1 MTEERDRNPSLS
13 IIARV
18 AAASVRAKYHLGR
31 VSGGLLLAG
40 AVLDPFVYAGIL
52 YFVLAA
58 VFERSGF
65 DRFQFLLIGFISFRW
80 TFSCLLDATNFIE
93 LRERMRE
100 TTATPAMAALAV
112 ILAPPTLVFFLSLL
126 TAILFSLIWN
136 APEQSFAAL
145 GWLFLIVPIQAIW
158 NATLIL
164 LLDRL
169 KARGILSTDT
179 PLIVVAAV
187 LWIMSPTMYRFE
199 EVPTAYN
206 ELFTTFN
213 PASHMLAAY
222 QNSYWFGLPI
232 SLKVIPAAG
241 VLGLVLLYLMRD
253 RRPSWQSRGTR
264 AEGGATDRVPRLVV
278 TTRKDMPGGRYVA
291 DDGAVVFEP
300 WRGQTKN
307 LRGEDVARLVAASW
321 SDTMEETRKA
331 TGAIRQT
338 SGLERLYEDDLAIY
352 PDWAL
357 GQLTFATAVTSSLPR
372 IVLDGVLD
380 SAEPSFVRD
389 AWRRLEEEALAGRA
403 ITVVTYRLLTLP
415 EGARGRFE
423 VLRGG
428 TVTRTG
434 GIGPDLDETYRYFRD
449 TGLLP
454 DDPV

>member
-1 MTEERDRNPSLS
+1 MTEERDHNPPLS
-13 IIARV
+13 VFARV

-31 VSGGLLLAG
+31 VSGSLLLTG
-40 AVLDPFVYAGIL
+40 AVLDPFIYAGIL

-80 TFSCLLDATNFIE
+80 TFSCLLDAANFVE

-100 TTATPAMAALAV
+100 TTASPAAAALVA

-126 TAILFSLIWN
+126 AAILFSLIWN

-145 GWLFLIVPIQAIW
+145 GWLFLIVPVQGIW
-158 NATLIL
+158 NAVLIL
-164 LLDRL
+164 MLDRL
-169 KARGILSTDT
+169 KTRGILATDT

-199 EVPTAYN
+199 EVPPALN
-206 ELFTTFN
+206 APFTTVN

-241 VLGLVLLYLMRD
+241 VLGLVLLFILRD
-253 RRPSWQSRGTR
+253 RRTSGAISGTSTGWRG
-264 AEGGATDRVPRLVV
+264 EDGPLLVV
-278 TTRKDMPGGRYVA
+278 TTRKDMPGGA
-291 DDGAVVFEP
+291 FAAEEGAVVFEP

-307 LRGEDVARLVAASW
+307 LRGEDLAMLVAATW
-321 SDTMEETRKA
+321 SATTRDARDATETMRA
-331 TGAIRQT
+331 T
-338 SGLERLYEDDLAIY
+338 SGLDRLFDDDLAIY

-357 GQLTFATAVTSSLPR
+357 GQLTFAAAIASPHPR

-389 AWRRLEEEALAGRA
+389 AWRRLEQEATAGRA
-403 ITVVTYRLLTLP
+403 ITVVTYRLLILP
-415 EGARGRFE
+415 EGVKGRFE
-423 VLRGG
+423 VLHGG
-428 TVTRTG
+428 AVTRAG
-434 GIGPDLDETYRYFRD
+434 PIGPTLDEIYRYFRD
-449 TGLLP
+449 TGFLP
-454 DDPV
+454 DDAV